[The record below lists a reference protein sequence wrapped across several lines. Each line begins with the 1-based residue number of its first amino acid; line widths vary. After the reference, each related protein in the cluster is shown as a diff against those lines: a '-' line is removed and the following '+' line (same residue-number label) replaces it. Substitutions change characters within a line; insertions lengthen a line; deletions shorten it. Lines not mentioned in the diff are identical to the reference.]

1 MHISSQQHSPNYDP
15 CCTMIESVT
24 VDGVDVT
31 ENCVELND
39 DEGWVVVLKTTAGGA
54 FVYSEDHTKIV
65 KDQLFGEVKVT
76 MKKEQ

>member
-15 CCTMIESVT
+15 CCAMIESVT

-31 ENCVELND
+31 KNCVELND
-39 DEGWVVVLKTTAGGA
+39 DEGWVVVLKTKDGKPVIGEDWN
-54 FVYSEDHTKIV
+54 FVKE
-65 KDQLFGEVKVT
+65 QLFGEVKVT